1 MIVLIIEKNVTI
13 EFTTMYSKP
22 LHVVGIMVFY
32 INDFSGIG

>member
-22 LHVVGIMVFY
+22 LHVGIMVFY